1 MKLKRRN
8 KAKAEFNMAS
18 LTDIIFLLLI
28 FFVIN
33 SEMPNALKLMLP
45 NATGK
50 APVNKS
56 IVLAVSSDLRYMVN
70 NEEVSFNGIKGK
82 LSQKIN
88 QAKSK
93 TKEPSI
99 VLKIDKAVDLEHV
112 VNILQI
118 GNELKVPMVLSTK
131 PTKK

>member
-33 SEMPNALKLMLP
+33 SEMPNALKLTLP

-50 APVNKS
+50 TPANKS

-70 NEEVSFNGIKGK
+70 NEEVNFNGIKAK
-82 LSQKIN
+82 LSSKIN
-88 QAKSK
+88 EVESK
-93 TKEPSI
+93 EKAASVI
-99 VLKIDKAVDLEHV
+99 LKIDKTVDLEHV

-118 GNELKVPMVLSTK
+118 GNDLKVAMVLSTK

>member
-33 SEMPNALKLMLP
+33 SEMPNALKILLP

-50 APVNKS
+50 APVSKN
-56 IVLAVSSDLRYMVN
+56 IILAVSEDLRYMIN

-82 LSQKIN
+82 LSSEIDEVKAN
-88 QAKSK
+88 K
-93 TKEPSI
+93 KEASVI
-99 VLKIDKAVDLEHV
+99 LKIDKAVELEHV

-118 GNELKVPMVLSTK
+118 GNDLKVAMVLSTK